1 MNKKKSQQL
10 FNTICL
16 VATGIFVLGNIW
28 LWRGEFVVAK
38 RQTTREILVT
48 DNQPVPPPVPQI
60 SSTKPVHSAPQIE
73 ESVPVQPVQ
82 TNVAVIEKE
91 KDKLPVSV
99 NLAVPFTSQAP
110 EGNWEQPWQD
120 ACEEAAILMLD
131 AYYKQY
137 TLSPLFAAGEL
148 VKMVEWEESKG
159 WGRSIAITDVAK
171 VGEYF
176 IGSKGRIIT
185 NPTVTEIKTLLA
197 AGHPVLAM
205 ADGKM
210 LENPYFSNGGP
221 EYHALIIRGYTPTHF
236 ITNDPGTKHGEEF
249 VYSYENVMES
259 LHDWN
264 DGDVQNGMPVIL
276 VLE

>member
-10 FNTICL
+10 LNTICL